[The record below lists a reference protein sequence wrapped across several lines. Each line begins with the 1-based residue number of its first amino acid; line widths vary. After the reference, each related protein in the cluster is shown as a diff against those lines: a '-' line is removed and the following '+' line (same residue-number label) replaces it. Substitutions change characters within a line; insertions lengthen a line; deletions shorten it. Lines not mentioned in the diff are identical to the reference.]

1 MMKKGWFVIGLVF
14 ALLIGP
20 AILASADTVVVVDQ
34 AGNPVT
40 IERPVDRIVSIDGIG
55 TYYVYAL
62 GRGDS
67 LVAAWYI
74 GVKGLEKAP
83 EGLFRLEPRL
93 PEILRFGDPNV
104 EEMVSLDPDLIIVNG
119 SRHGAFAAQMNDL
132 GVPTIQLLV
141 ETPGALK
148 DSLRLIAAAIGGD
161 TIPRAEALVADYDRV
176 FDTVETSL
184 SGLPESRRPR
194 VLFIGTD
201 KLRVASGD
209 MYQTYLIEVSGGVS
223 ITSGL
228 SGYWNDVNLEQV
240 LLWDPD
246 VIVIAPYGGI
256 QPEDILTDPDWQAIS
271 AVENGRVY
279 KMPRVLAAMDTPV
292 PESLLGVV
300 WMANLLYPDLVPLDL
315 ATEAE
320 HFYST
325 YYDYELTDEELVTL
339 LGE

>member
-209 MYQTYLIEVSGGVS
+209 MYQSYLIEVSGGVS
-223 ITSGL
+223 ITSSRTAVSTRCRGCSLRWTPRSPSPSSASSGWRTSSIRIWSRSILRQRL
-228 SGYWNDVNLEQV
+228 S
-240 LLWDPD
+240 
-246 VIVIAPYGGI
+246 
-256 QPEDILTDPDWQAIS
+256 T
-271 AVENGRVY
+271 
-279 KMPRVLAAMDTPV
+279 
-292 PESLLGVV
+292 
-300 WMANLLYPDLVPLDL
+300 
-315 ATEAE
+315 
-320 HFYST
+320 ST
-325 YYDYELTDEELVTL
+325 RPITTTS
-339 LGE
+339 